1 MVAPRDGRLLQHF
14 FTLTQSDLVAQ
25 RSLALW
31 TYFATGSDHDRSEP
45 SHVTSVNVVGLW
57 GRAVGCLHVF
67 VCMFQAYLVRRNFQG
82 DEFFGGPLRAGRVE
96 RPLADL
102 PA

>member
-1 MVAPRDGRLLQHF
+1 MTEVGR
-14 FTLTQSDLVAQ
+14 
-25 RSLALW
+25 RI
-31 TYFATGSDHDRSEP
+31 TGM
-45 SHVTSVNVVGLW
+45 NAVGLW

-67 VCMFQAYLVRRNFQG
+67 VYMFQAYLVRHHFQG
-82 DEFFGGPLRAGRVE
+82 DEFFGGPLTAGRVE